1 MVSLNLGART
11 LPRKG
16 GRDFAACL
24 ALVVILLTPLPAQA
38 EIDPGD
44 LTLTVTPER
53 NGNAD
58 PFSREMVLLHIRG
71 VYRQPILLE
80 EVIQPSLANFSWT
93 QLGRDAWSK
102 TRLPDGQVAVAFDRV
117 VAIFPHHPGDF
128 TIEPFIHRLTVN
140 DGGKRHVV
148 DVPSAP
154 VTLPVATWT
163 KPVGGPD
170 AKEPWWLPAKD
181 VTITDSWSPDPETV
195 KIGETTRRIVTLE
208 AQGMVAE
215 GLPPRPVMR
224 TRGILTFAG
233 PVTRET
239 IITPTGP
246 VARATYQW
254 DVRPAI
260 AEIIPLDAISIPW
273 FDTVSR
279 TLREAEIP
287 ARQIGGG
294 LPDREDEAKPLV
306 PASPVL
312 VVGAALLAFGLGVAL
327 LGFGMGGAPRPRL
340 DARTRRA
347 LRRAAAARDGRA
359 FRAALAPI
367 LQGETDLARAWRDQP
382 AIAAGLNALDRSLYA
397 PGTAETETPD
407 LMDLARR
414 LSLPVTVARSA
425 APESARLAALDGPL
439 R

>member
-1 MVSLNLGART
+1 
-11 LPRKG
+11 
-16 GRDFAACL
+16 
-24 ALVVILLTPLPAQA
+24 
-38 EIDPGD
+38 
-44 LTLTVTPER
+44 
-53 NGNAD
+53 
-58 PFSREMVLLHIRG
+58 
-71 VYRQPILLE
+71 
-80 EVIQPSLANFSWT
+80 
-93 QLGRDAWSK
+93 
-102 TRLPDGQVAVAFDRV
+102 
-117 VAIFPHHPGDF
+117 
-128 TIEPFIHRLTVN
+128 
-140 DGGKRHVV
+140 
-148 DVPSAP
+148 
-154 VTLPVATWT
+154 
-163 KPVGGPD
+163 
-170 AKEPWWLPAKD
+170 
-181 VTITDSWSPDPETV
+181 
-195 KIGETTRRIVTLE
+195 
-208 AQGMVAE
+208 
-215 GLPPRPVMR
+215 
-224 TRGILTFAG
+224 
-233 PVTRET
+233 VTRET

-246 VARATYQW
+246 IARATYQW

-260 AEIIPLDAISIPW
+260 AEVIPLDAIVIPW

-327 LGFGMGGAPRPRL
+327 LGFGTGGAARPRL

-407 LMDLARR
+407 LVDLARK
-414 LSLPVTVARSA
+414 LSRPVPVARSA
-425 APESARLAALDGPL
+425 APESGRLAALDGPL